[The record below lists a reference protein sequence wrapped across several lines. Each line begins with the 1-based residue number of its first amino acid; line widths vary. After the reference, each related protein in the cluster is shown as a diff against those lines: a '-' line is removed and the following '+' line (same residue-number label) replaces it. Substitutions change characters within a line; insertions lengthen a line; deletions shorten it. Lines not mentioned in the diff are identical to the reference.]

1 LNEKNTIMRNMKLK
15 SIANKFSWI
24 FFLLIFVA
32 FVSCNNSTKQNN
44 ARELTKEMQD
54 VKHKAIDIMEQEK
67 KELEAEVDSVITE
80 FNTKFYDFE
89 EKFQE
94 GTKEVNAE
102 TQELMSELKAQSD
115 TLSMRAEEIQGQ
127 SEENWHDFKEE
138 LQHETEN
145 FKDSIIDFFQNNRL
159 GASE

>member
-1 LNEKNTIMRNMKLK
+1 MLNEKNKIMRNMKLK

-24 FFLLIFVA
+24 FFLLFFA
-32 FVSCNNSTKQNN
+32 TFVSCNNSTKQND

-54 VKHKAIDIMEQEK
+54 LQEKATDIMEQEK

-94 GTKEVNAE
+94 GTQEVSAE
-102 TQELMSELKAQSD
+102 TQELITELKAQSD

-127 SEENWHDFKEE
+127 SEDNWHDFKEQ

-145 FKDSIIDFFQNNRL
+145 FKESVVDFFQENT
-159 GASE
+159 